1 MKIFKLSKNKSDYSI
16 ETLANHLS
24 NVRKFLLTNKIALEV
39 SREFGYDKDILLGI
53 PISFS
58 SDLDVSAKTTDGEM
72 TLNTELIEEGY
83 EIMLRYV
90 IHELVHVFQHM
101 ENKEK
106 KDLYPNHEYL
116 DRPDELQAFQ
126 YQIEF
131 DESARGEKSVIEYV
145 EELLDYHDIPAEER
159 VDKAVELMDNI

>member
-1 MKIFKLSKNKSDYSI
+1 MKIFKLAKKDNSYTIEELSI
-16 ETLANHLS
+16 HLS
-24 NVRKFLLTNKIALEV
+24 NIRSFLLTNKIALEV
-39 SREFGYDKDILLGI
+39 CSEFGYDKKILLGI

-58 SDLDVSAKTTDGEM
+58 DDLDVSAKTTDGQM
-72 TLNTELIEEGY
+72 IINTGLIEEGY

-90 IHELVHVFQHM
+90 VHELVHVFQHM

-106 KDLYPNHEYL
+106 IDLYPDHEYL

-131 DESARGEKSVIEYV
+131 DETARGEKSVIEYI
-145 EELLDYHDIPAEER
+145 EGLLDYHNVPDKDK
-159 VDKAVELMDNI
+159 VDKAVELMENI